1 MRETGCAE
9 GRHGASAVEEK
20 VAAARLLC
28 SRWGDGLRADSKT
41 VQALHDLGNRA
52 EAVAAHMTAMGLGAF
67 CGLCASRQGG
77 GCCSLFMAGETDPL
91 QLLMNLL
98 AGVDIR
104 LLPHDDDSC
113 TFLAGEGC
121 QFLFKPM
128 FCLNYLCHNIR
139 HYADPCQLRQLER
152 LTGLQ
157 LQQHYAVERHLQSW
171 LRGNGAYGEGLLAN
185 RSR

>member
-1 MRETGCAE
+1 ME
-9 GRHGASAVEEK
+9 GSESGGGWRDASAVAEK
-20 VAAARLLC
+20 VGMARLLF
-28 SRWGDGLRADSKT
+28 SRWGADLNRDGGT
-41 VQALHDLGNRA
+41 VRLMHGLVCQAESVATQMASMQLGCLCS
-52 EAVAAHMTAMGLGAF
+52 E
-67 CGLCASRQGG
+67 CASRQGG

-113 TFLAGEGC
+113 TFLAGDGC
-121 QFLFKPM
+121 QFLVKPM

-139 HYADPCQLRQLER
+139 HAADPRQLRLLER

-171 LRGNGAYGEGLLAN
+171 LRCNGAL
-185 RSR
+185 

>member
-1 MRETGCAE
+1 M
-9 GRHGASAVEEK
+9 
-20 VAAARLLC
+20 ARLLFA
-28 SRWGDGLRADSKT
+28 RWGADLHRDGGTVRAMNILIC
-41 VQALHDLGNRA
+41 QAESVATQMAAMRLGSQ
-52 EAVAAHMTAMGLGAF
+52 
-67 CGLCASRQGG
+67 CSDCASRQGG
-77 GCCSLFMAGETDPL
+77 GCCSLFMAGETDQL

-113 TFLAGEGC
+113 AFLAGEGC

-139 HYADPCQLRQLER
+139 HAADPRQLRHLER

-157 LQQHYAVERHLQSW
+157 LQQHYALERHLHSW
-171 LRGNGAYGEGLLAN
+171 LRRHGAT
-185 RSR
+185 

>member
-1 MRETGCAE
+1 ME
-9 GRHGASAVEEK
+9 GSGSGGGWRDASAVAETAVAEK
-20 VAAARLLC
+20 VEVARQLF
-28 SRWGDGLRADSKT
+28 SRWGADLNRDGGMVHLMHGL
-41 VQALHDLGNRA
+41 VGQAESVATQMAAMKLGCLCSA
-52 EAVAAHMTAMGLGAF
+52 
-67 CGLCASRQGG
+67 CASSPGG

-171 LRGNGAYGEGLLAN
+171 LRGNGAL
-185 RSR
+185 

>member
-1 MRETGCAE
+1 MRETGCVA

-28 SRWGDGLRADSKT
+28 SRWGDGLRADGET

-52 EAVAAHMTAMGLGAF
+52 EAVAAHMKAMGLGAF
-67 CGLCASRQGG
+67 CCDCASRQGG
-77 GCCSLFMAGETDPL
+77 GCCSAFMAGETDQL

-113 TFLAGEGC
+113 TFLTGEGC

-139 HYADPCQLRQLER
+139 HAADPRQLRYLER
-152 LTGLQ
+152 LTGVQ
-157 LQQHYAVERHLQSW
+157 LQQHYAVERHLHSW
-171 LRGNGAYGEGLLAN
+171 MHRHGAT
-185 RSR
+185 